1 LSSKQYKNYSLINK
15 LRKERRINEDFIN
28 VLSSLTLEELIGL
41 KLEQTSRLLGGKLFN
56 FPIWKAMPEICRAAL
71 FKFALSVSETKK
83 EASRVLGIDRAE
95 FYKMIKKHGTE
106 TYFDN

>member
-1 LSSKQYKNYSLINK
+1 
-15 LRKERRINEDFIN
+15 
-28 VLSSLTLEELIGL
+28 
-41 KLEQTSRLLGGKLFN
+41 
-56 FPIWKAMPEICRAAL
+56 MPEICRAAL